1 MVVSFR
7 LAARWWA
14 VTGTTNSSHADLHAP
29 PTSPWVRCGYATIGA
44 VSSLVE
50 AGRGRVKRVIYP
62 PGRQWSRGHGVRGGR
77 PGDGERARPA
87 GRAPA
92 RPRRPFGHPSH
103 SLRG

>member
-14 VTGTTNSSHADLHAP
+14 VTGRTNSSHADLHAP

-62 PGRQWSRGHGVRGGR
+62 PGRQWSRGHGAGGGRRPVHACARRVPGAGTDGGRVRG
-77 PGDGERARPA
+77 
-87 GRAPA
+87 
-92 RPRRPFGHPSH
+92 
-103 SLRG
+103 